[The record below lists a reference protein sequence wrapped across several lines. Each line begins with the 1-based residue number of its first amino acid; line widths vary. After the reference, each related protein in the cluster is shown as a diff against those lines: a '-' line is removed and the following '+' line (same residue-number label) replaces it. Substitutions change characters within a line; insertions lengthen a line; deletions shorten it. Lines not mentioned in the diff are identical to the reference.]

1 MSAPGR
7 PKRAGRPASTLRAAR
22 KRPKAADATKVTKA
36 TQATPQAQA
45 GATTELGALGA
56 RIQQWRAKREMTLE
70 ALAERSGLSKG
81 YLSRIENGLQTPP
94 LGTLI
99 RIAGALD
106 ADVTSLIKGES
117 ARAASHSPFVSIVR
131 THERS
136 QVIRGASAFGY
147 DYASLIGANVNARM
161 EAFLFTFPR
170 DIDKYVFFE
179 HEGEE
184 FLFMLSGRV
193 EWQVGHER
201 HVLEPGDAVYF
212 DARLPHRGRALDGE
226 ASAVVVSHRPDA

>member
-1 MSAPGR
+1 MST
-7 PKRAGRPASTLRAAR
+7 ASARSAR
-22 KRPKAADATKVTKA
+22 KRPRAAAAPKAEPHASS
-36 TQATPQAQA
+36 
-45 GATTELGALGA
+45 ELSELGA
-56 RIQQWRAKREMTLE
+56 RIQQWRAKRQMTLE

-99 RIAGALD
+99 RIAGALN
-106 ADVTSLIKGES
+106 ADVTSLINGKT
-117 ARAASHSPFVSIVR
+117 APRAATASPFVSIVR
-131 THERS
+131 KDERS

-161 EAFLFTFPR
+161 EAFLFTFPSN
-170 DIDKYVFFE
+170 IDKYVFFE

-184 FLFMLSGRV
+184 FLFLLSGRV
-193 EWQVGHER
+193 EWQIGHER

-212 DARLPHRGRALDGE
+212 DARLPHRGRALEGE
-226 ASAVVVSHRPDA
+226 ATAVVVSHRPSA

>member
-7 PKRAGRPASTLRAAR
+7 PKRESLSAQREGPASTLRTAR
-22 KRPKAADATKVTKA
+22 KRPKGAVEAPNA
-36 TQATPQAQA
+36 QATLTA
-45 GATTELGALGA
+45 ELGALGA

-117 ARAASHSPFVSIVR
+117 ARAASDSPFVSIVR
-131 THERS
+131 KHERS

-161 EAFLFTFPR
+161 EAFLFTFPS